1 MRNLRGAILVETLIS
16 LFIVSLIGAAL
27 FNFFLTGTSTPETL
41 RVSNKAITDGR
52 EPIDTIADHIRNAQ
66 QYTPD
71 GTTYTVISAASPT
84 SITYYVDAAG
94 ATVQYTLNG
103 TNLQR
108 IDSSGTTTVLTNL
121 TALNIRYYLSNSSTT
136 YYFTDL
142 TEGTTPGSFSLVDRS
157 RITVVDISGTVT
169 ISGVARSFN
178 TQIRLRNSPRKTKL

>member
-1 MRNLRGAILVETLIS
+1 
-16 LFIVSLIGAAL
+16 
-27 FNFFLTGTSTPETL
+27 
-41 RVSNKAITDGR
+41 
-52 EPIDTIADHIRNAQ
+52 
-66 QYTPD
+66 
-71 GTTYTVISAASPT
+71 
-84 SITYYVDAAG
+84 VDAAG
-94 ATVQYTLNG
+94 ATVQYSLYG
-103 TNLQR
+103 TNLLI
-108 IDSSGTTTVLTNL
+108 IDSSGTSTVLTNL